1 MMRKLIT
8 IGIGLMLC
16 LATRGASAGAVADYR
31 DDFQSAT
38 PKTGWSYWWNPT
50 APLVFEVAPGS
61 GIFMMTPNALV
72 QLGADGTNYETVVNG
87 TRPDAAPGSNLAATA
102 TSLIPGQGSGQTS
115 DDVEHYV
122 LAAYTIQ
129 PGDVAANGNQLILD
143 GYSFNVPLTSEDG
156 VTAKVFKNNIL
167 YIDRALPPGLDF
179 NVGTPAPNGGP
190 IPLGEF
196 NAGDTLYVAIGA
208 NGAALV
214 GEGNDINDILSVD
227 YTIVLV
233 PEPAGAA
240 TAVGLASL
248 MFLRRRR
255 SAATGTVRVTM

>member
-1 MMRKLIT
+1 MRKLIAMV
-8 IGIGLMLC
+8 IGLMLC
-16 LATRGASAGAVADYR
+16 LAMRDASAGAVADYR
-31 DDFQSAT
+31 DDFQPTT

-50 APLVFEVAPGS
+50 APLVFEVAPNS
-61 GIFMMTPNALV
+61 GIFMMTPDALEP
-72 QLGADGTNYETVVNG
+72 LGADGSNYETVVNG

-102 TSLIPGQGSGQTS
+102 TSLIPGQGSGQTT

-179 NVGTPAPNGGP
+179 NVDTPAPNGGP

-196 NAGDTLYVAIGA
+196 NVNDTLYVAIGA
-208 NGAALV
+208 NGAALA
-214 GEGNDINDILSVD
+214 GGGNDVNDVLSVD

-233 PEPAGAA
+233 PEPAAA
-240 TAVGLASL
+240 GTAAALASL

-255 SAATGTVRVTM
+255 SIVTGTAPATT